1 MIEKLKALNQRLS
14 VRLSIKVVSAM
25 AVLLMLSLAVMLYFS
40 RTAVKEE
47 ALEKASMTLEGTVE
61 CIDNIL
67 LSVEQTAGNFYVAYT
82 INPVEPDLIHT
93 YSRRM
98 VESNPYIVGCA
109 IAFKKDFFKDHE
121 YFMAYY
127 YREKSKETSDS
138 VGTLSSKIVQSDHLG
153 NTPYT
158 EQSWFTKVMASGK
171 PCWVRPQTHNNS
183 ESDPVITFSLPLSD
197 SNGQPIGAMGVNVSL
212 AHLSRVIEAAKPSPN
227 SYCIL
232 LDSDGSFIVHPEGS
246 YLIRQTV
253 FSLSEQEA
261 EPSIKEAAQA
271 MISGENGY
279 RHFRFDGEDYYVF
292 YKPFQRVAVA
302 GRSMEELNWSAGIF
316 YPEDDIFGDYNS
328 LFYYVLAIAI
338 VGLLLLFLLS
348 VSIVHRQLKPLLLLT
363 ESAQRI
369 AKGHYEE
376 PIPDSRQKDE
386 IGRLQHNFQQMQQ
399 SLATHI
405 GELEQLT
412 TTLQERG
419 EGLRVA
425 YHQAQKAERMK
436 TTFLHNMT
444 NQMTTPAI
452 AIDKDVQALCSDDV
466 PQDMSQ
472 LTGDIQ
478 RNGTTITNLLN
489 NLITMSEE
497 EIGKEGTY
505 V

>member
-1 MIEKLKALNQRLS
+1 MIKKLKAFNQRLS
-14 VRLSIKVVSAM
+14 VQLSIKVVLAM
-25 AVLLMLSLAVMLYFS
+25 AVLLMVFLAVMLYYS

-47 ALEKASMTLEGTVE
+47 AMEKASMTLEGTVE
-61 CIDNIL
+61 RIDNIL
-67 LSVEQTAGNFYVAYT
+67 LSVEQTAGNFYVTYT
-82 INPVEPDLIHT
+82 NNPIQPDLIHT
-93 YSRRM
+93 YCRRM
-98 VESNPYIVGCA
+98 VEANPYIVGCA
-109 IAFKKDFFKDHE
+109 IAFKKDYFKGHE

-127 YREKSKETSDS
+127 HREESEETAASAGA
-138 VGTLSSKIVQSDHLG
+138 VSSNIVQSDHLG
-153 NTPYT
+153 DTPYT
-158 EQSWFTKVMASGK
+158 NQIWFTKVMASNK
-171 PCWVRPQTHNNS
+171 PCWVRSQADMDTENPI
-183 ESDPVITFSLPLSD
+183 ITFSLPLSD
-197 SNGQPIGAMGVNVSL
+197 NTGQPIGAMGVNVSL
-212 AHLSRVIEAAKPSPN
+212 AHLSRIIEAAKPSVN

-253 FSLSEQEA
+253 FALSEQEA

-271 MISGENGY
+271 MLSGKEGY
-279 RHFRFDGEDYYVF
+279 SHFRFEGEDYYVF
-292 YKPFQRVAVA
+292 YKPFQRIAVA

-328 LFYYVLAIAI
+328 LFYYVLAIAV
-338 VGLLLLFLLS
+338 VGLLLLLLLS
-348 VSIVHRQLKPLLLLT
+348 IGIIHRQLKPLLLLT

-419 EGLRVA
+419 EGLRAA
-425 YHQAQKAERMK
+425 YNQAQKAERMK
-436 TTFLHNMT
+436 TAFLHNMS
-444 NQMTTPAI
+444 NQMTAPAI
-452 AIDKDVQALCSDDV
+452 AIDKDVKALCNDDA
-466 PQDMSQ
+466 PQDIPQ

-478 RNGTTITNLLN
+478 RNGTTITHLLN
-489 NLITMSEE
+489 NLINMSEE
-497 EIGKEGTY
+497 DIRKEDAY
-505 V
+505 D

>member
-1 MIEKLKALNQRLS
+1 MIKKLKAFNQRLS
-14 VRLSIKVVSAM
+14 VQLSIKVVLAM
-25 AVLLMLSLAVMLYFS
+25 AVLLMVFLAVMLYYS

-47 ALEKASMTLEGTVE
+47 AMEKASMTLEGTVE
-61 CIDNIL
+61 RIDNIL
-67 LSVEQTAGNFYVAYT
+67 LSVEQTAGNFYVTYT
-82 INPVEPDLIHT
+82 NNPIQPDLIHT

-98 VESNPYIVGCA
+98 VEANPYIVGCA
-109 IAFKKDFFKDHE
+109 IAFKKNYFKDHE

-127 YREKSKETSDS
+127 HREESEDVSDS
-138 VGTLSSKIVQSDHLG
+138 AGVFSSNIVQSDHLG
-153 NTPYT
+153 NIPYT
-158 EQSWFTKVMASGK
+158 EQSWFTKVMASNK
-171 PCWVRPQTHNNS
+171 PCWVRSPADKNT
-183 ESDPVITFSLPLSD
+183 ETDPIITFSLPLSD
-197 SNGQPIGAMGVNVSL
+197 SNGRPIGAMGVNVSL
-212 AHLSRVIEAAKPSPN
+212 AHLSRIIEAAKPSPN

-253 FSLSEQEA
+253 FALSEQEA

-271 MISGENGY
+271 MLSGESGY
-279 RHFRFDGEDYYVF
+279 RHFRFEREDYYVF
-292 YKPFQRVAVA
+292 YKPFQRIAVA

-316 YPEDDIFGDYNS
+316 YPEDDIFGDYNN
-328 LFYYVLAIAI
+328 LFYYVLAIAF
-338 VGLLLLFLLS
+338 VGLLLLLLLS
-348 VSIVHRQLKPLLLLT
+348 MSIIHRQLKPLLLLT

-376 PIPDSRQKDE
+376 PVPDSRQKDE

-425 YHQAQKAERMK
+425 YHQAQNAERMK
-436 TTFLHNMT
+436 TAFLHNMS
-444 NQMTTPAI
+444 NQMTTPAV
-452 AIDKDVQALCSDDV
+452 AIDKDVQALCSDNV
-466 PQDMSQ
+466 PQDISQ

-497 EIGKEGTY
+497 EIGKEDAH

>member
-1 MIEKLKALNQRLS
+1 M
-14 VRLSIKVVSAM
+14 
-25 AVLLMLSLAVMLYFS
+25 
-40 RTAVKEE
+40 
-47 ALEKASMTLEGTVE
+47 
-61 CIDNIL
+61 
-67 LSVEQTAGNFYVAYT
+67 
-82 INPVEPDLIHT
+82 
-93 YSRRM
+93 
-98 VESNPYIVGCA
+98 
-109 IAFKKDFFKDHE
+109 
-121 YFMAYY
+121 
-127 YREKSKETSDS
+127 
-138 VGTLSSKIVQSDHLG
+138 
-153 NTPYT
+153 
-158 EQSWFTKVMASGK
+158 
-171 PCWVRPQTHNNS
+171 
-183 ESDPVITFSLPLSD
+183 
-197 SNGQPIGAMGVNVSL
+197 
-212 AHLSRVIEAAKPSPN
+212 
-227 SYCIL
+227 
-232 LDSDGSFIVHPEGS
+232 
-246 YLIRQTV
+246 
-253 FSLSEQEA
+253 
-261 EPSIKEAAQA
+261 
-271 MISGENGY
+271 
-279 RHFRFDGEDYYVF
+279 
-292 YKPFQRVAVA
+292 
-302 GRSMEELNWSAGIF
+302 
-316 YPEDDIFGDYNS
+316 
-328 LFYYVLAIAI
+328 
-338 VGLLLLFLLS
+338 GLLLLFLLC
-348 VSIVHRQLKPLLLLT
+348 VSIVHRQLKPLLLLA